1 MYHVTTKLQNFVK
14 DERFWGYSLE
24 IASLVWPLA
33 AVLRLGEFTDPFP
46 GRLLNCLFE
55 AEKKIE
61 DVMMNNPEDS
71 PLYALAED
79 ISIAINQNHDGNRL
93 RKI

>member
-1 MYHVTTKLQNFVK
+1 MCS
-14 DERFWGYSLE
+14 R
-24 IASLVWPLA
+24 ASLVWPLA

-46 GRLLNCLFE
+46 GRILNCLFE
-55 AEKKIE
+55 TEKKIE

-71 PLYALAED
+71 PHYAPAED